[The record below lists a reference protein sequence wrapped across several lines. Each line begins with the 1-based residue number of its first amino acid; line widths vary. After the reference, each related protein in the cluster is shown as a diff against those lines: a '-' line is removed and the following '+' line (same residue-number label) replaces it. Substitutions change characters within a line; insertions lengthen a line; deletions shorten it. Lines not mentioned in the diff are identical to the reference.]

1 MPGDPQPLRGGE
13 NEHIKNPLP
22 GRRYA
27 FARVGSRNT
36 EVRGGWSAGRGWGGA
51 RTAGD
56 RRLEG
61 RCGLRGETAA
71 HEPAAMSFERG
82 DQRVDV
88 L

>member
-1 MPGDPQPLRGGE
+1 MDGQP
-13 NEHIKNPLP
+13 
-22 GRRYA
+22 
-27 FARVGSRNT
+27 
-36 EVRGGWSAGRGWGGA
+36 AGGGA
-51 RTAGD
+51 ARGTAGD

-82 DQRVDV
+82 DHRVDV